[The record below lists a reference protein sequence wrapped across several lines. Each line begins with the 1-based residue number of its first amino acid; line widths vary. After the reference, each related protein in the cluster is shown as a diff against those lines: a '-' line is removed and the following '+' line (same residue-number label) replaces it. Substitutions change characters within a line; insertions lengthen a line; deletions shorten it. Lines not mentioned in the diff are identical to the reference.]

1 MPFIEQ
7 TFSKKKHSFS
17 ASHFLVGYEKCDRLH
32 GHTYHVKV
40 QLQYNQLESASPID
54 YRIINDV
61 IQQELTLL
69 NQKILIPSESSDIQM
84 ISNLNNK
91 NWNIIVKGKKY
102 SFPKQDVQILDS
114 IDQTTSENISYYL
127 HQRFSS
133 WIQKNFPG
141 SISSLK
147 VEISENLG
155 NYSSYSALV

>member
-1 MPFIEQ
+1 MR
-7 TFSKKKHSFS
+7 K
-17 ASHFLVGYEKCDRLH
+17 
-32 GHTYHVKV
+32 
-40 QLQYNQLESASPID
+40 LESASPID
-54 YRIINDV
+54 YRIINDR

-69 NQKILIPSESSDIQM
+69 NQKILIPSESSDIKM

-102 SFPKQDVQILDS
+102 SFPKQDVQILDG

-133 WIQKNFPG
+133 WLQKNFPG
-141 SISSLK
+141 LISSLK

-155 NYSSYSALV
+155 NHSSYSALI